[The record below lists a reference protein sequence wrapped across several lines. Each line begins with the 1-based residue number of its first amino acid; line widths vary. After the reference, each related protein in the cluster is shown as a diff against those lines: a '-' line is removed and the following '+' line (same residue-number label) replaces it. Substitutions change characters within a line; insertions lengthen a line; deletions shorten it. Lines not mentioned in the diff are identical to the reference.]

1 MRGTRLVV
9 MAIMAV
15 MVAGQFYAPPPAI
28 AGGISV
34 DGGLTPAQGRV
45 ILRTRLAYLQRA
57 SSWSSKPSTE
67 MFMVPFVAA
76 WGVLPE
82 LTLMARTSVNHMK
95 MSMADDGMMAGGDT
109 SKTGMGDLL
118 FQAKYKLYRWN
129 SRKFVFGVAPTLGL
143 EFPTGSDGFTSE
155 SLDLRTGLHITSRW
169 YRLNAD
175 FTAAYVWN
183 GMVGGNFDS
192 GKPGDELQMN
202 LALSHVFAIPGAP
215 TLALSPVLEFS
226 AGWEGVENGMDSDG
240 LEAFFYVS
248 PGLLFITRWVIL
260 EALVQLPV
268 WQENPAGTSERN
280 IGLITGLRFLL

>member
-1 MRGTRLVV
+1 VAFVAVV
-9 MAIMAV
+9 
-15 MVAGQFYAPPPAI
+15 VAGLSYAPFPAI

-45 ILRTRLAYLQRA
+45 ILRTRLAFLQRA
-57 SSWSSKPSTE
+57 ASWSAKPSTE
-67 MFMVPFVAA
+67 KFMVPFVAA

-82 LTLMARTSVNHMK
+82 LTLMGRTSVMHMK
-95 MSMADDGMMAGGDT
+95 MSMADDGMMGDGMMDSGDS

-118 FQAKYKLYRWN
+118 LQAKYKLYRRN
-129 SRKFVFGVAPTLGL
+129 SRNWVLGIAPTLGI
-143 EFPTGSDGFTSE
+143 ESPTGTNGMSSDSWDT
-155 SLDLRTGLHITSRW
+155 RAGLHVTQRW

-175 FTAAYVWN
+175 LTTSYVWN
-183 GMVGGNFDS
+183 GMAGVDSDS
-192 GKPGDELQMN
+192 GDPGDELQVN

-215 TLALSPVLEFS
+215 KLALSPVLELS

-240 LEAFFYVS
+240 LEAFMYVS

-268 WQENPAGTSERN
+268 WQENPAGTLDRN